1 MIRVAD
7 QLGTGMIRD
16 VGQFGTGMIRDV
28 GQFGTGMIRDVGQ
41 FGTGMIRDVGQF
53 GTGMIHDIGQ
63 SGTGMTCDIG
73 QFGTGMT
80 RDVGQFGTG
89 MTRDIG
95 QFGTG
100 MIRVA
105 DQSGTGMI
113 HTPRLQHR
121 PLTPDRLGRHRDRPR
136 RRPHR
141 PSPNGGLRHHP
152 AVIRVD
158 RPILP
163 RLAMHLATPL
173 ATPLAMHLADVS
185 PVHAIRAVVPICKL
199 AFAVRAGVVR
209 QIRVVEIAWVERDIA
224 RSLRRAIEHHGA
236 QRHRLRVSDEQHA
249 IEAPAVSSAPFA
261 ALFTA
266 CARYRA
272 NSRASVTPLH
282 RWADPRIAS
291 RA

>member
-16 VGQFGTGMIRDV
+16 VGQ
-28 GQFGTGMIRDVGQ
+28 
-41 FGTGMIRDVGQF
+41 
-53 GTGMIHDIGQ
+53 
-63 SGTGMTCDIG
+63 S
-73 QFGTGMT
+73 
-80 RDVGQFGTG
+80 
-89 MTRDIG
+89 
-95 QFGTG
+95 GTG

-121 PLTPDRLGRHRDRPR
+121 PLTPNRLGRHRDRPR

-141 PSPNGGLRHHP
+141 PSPNGDLRHHP

-163 RLAMHLATPL
+163 RLATPL
-173 ATPLAMHLADVS
+173 ATPLAMHLADLP

>member
-7 QLGTGMIRD
+7 QLGTGMS
-16 VGQFGTGMIRDV
+16 
-28 GQFGTGMIRDVGQ
+28 
-41 FGTGMIRDVGQF
+41 RDVGQF

-63 SGTGMTCDIG
+63 
-73 QFGTGMT
+73 FGTGMI

-173 ATPLAMHLADVS
+173 ATPLPTPADSGPALHVCS
-185 PVHAIRAVVPICKL
+185 AVLCLPAQSCNLRTSRVEPRKFYLHNKSANLQLRAES
-199 AFAVRAGVVR
+199 R
-209 QIRVVEIAWVERDIA
+209 ED
-224 RSLRRAIEHHGA
+224 RRAWL
-236 QRHRLRVSDEQHA
+236 QA
-249 IEAPAVSSAPFA
+249 IVQGKVGQTGQGS
-261 ALFTA
+261 
-266 CARYRA
+266 YRA
-272 NSRASVTPLH
+272 HTHTPQ
-282 RWADPRIAS
+282 S
-291 RA
+291 